1 VAKKSACQYWKLNL
15 SGEPWPTNFSPPAP
29 TGFFVSQEGPLV
41 SRNKSDASGP
51 LAGKRIVITRAP
63 EQAGELVNALESLGA
78 HVFLLPTVSFALPE
92 NSAELDA
99 VLGRLTD
106 FDWILFTSQNAV
118 RFFCCRWT
126 ETGRERA
133 VLGSVRA
140 RLAAVG
146 SATARAITAEGMRV
160 DYVAQT
166 QTGESLAGELRDSM
180 AGKEVLL
187 PRSDRV
193 DDRLPSALHE
203 AGARVTEVVAYRT
216 LRPEKLDHEILTSVR
231 HSEIDAIVFASPSA
245 FHNLAVFVPST
256 ELAALSNRIQFAT
269 IGSTTTRALRE
280 AGVRVTIESN
290 DSSSAR
296 LADAIAK
303 YYQRQTSTVR
313 HA

>member
-1 VAKKSACQYWKLNL
+1 
-15 SGEPWPTNFSPPAP
+15 
-29 TGFFVSQEGPLV
+29 LV
-41 SRNKSDASGP
+41 SRNKSAASGP

-63 EQAGELVNALESLGA
+63 EQAGELVSALESLGA
-78 HVFLLPTVSFALPE
+78 HVFLLPTVSFAPPE
-92 NSAELDA
+92 SPAALDA
-99 VLGRLTD
+99 ALERLTE

-118 RFFCCRWT
+118 RFFCRRWT
-126 ETGRERA
+126 ETARERA
-133 VLGSVRA
+133 VPGALRA
-140 RLAAVG
+140 RVAAVG

-160 DYVAQT
+160 DYIAQT

-180 AGKEVLL
+180 AGKKVLL

-193 DDRLPSALHE
+193 DDRLPSALRE
-203 AGARVTEVVAYRT
+203 TGARVTEVVAYRT
-216 LRPEKLDHEILTSVR
+216 LRPEKLNHEILTSVR

-245 FHNLAVFVPST
+245 FHNLAGLVPST

-280 AGVRVTIESN
+280 AGVRVAIESN
-290 DSSSAR
+290 DSSSAG

-303 YYQRQTSTVR
+303 HYQRHTSTVR

>member
-1 VAKKSACQYWKLNL
+1 
-15 SGEPWPTNFSPPAP
+15 
-29 TGFFVSQEGPLV
+29 LV
-41 SRNKSDASGP
+41 S
-51 LAGKRIVITRAP
+51 
-63 EQAGELVNALESLGA
+63 ALESLGA
-78 HVFLLPTVSFALPE
+78 HVFLLPTVSFAPPE
-92 NSAELDA
+92 SPAELDA
-99 VLGRLTD
+99 ALERLTE

-118 RFFCCRWT
+118 RFFCRRWT
-126 ETGRERA
+126 ETARERA
-133 VLGSVRA
+133 VPGAIRA
-140 RLAAVG
+140 RVAAVG

-193 DDRLPSALHE
+193 DDRLPSALRE
-203 AGARVTEVVAYRT
+203 TGARVTEVVAYRT
-216 LRPEKLDHEILTSVR
+216 LRPEKLNHEILTSVR

-245 FHNLAVFVPST
+245 FHNLAVLVPST

-280 AGVRVTIESN
+280 AGVRVAIESN
-290 DSSSAR
+290 DSSSAG

-303 YYQRQTSTVR
+303 HYQRQTSTVR

>member
-1 VAKKSACQYWKLNL
+1 
-15 SGEPWPTNFSPPAP
+15 
-29 TGFFVSQEGPLV
+29 LV
-41 SRNKSDASGP
+41 NRNKSHASGP
-51 LAGKRIVITRAP
+51 LVGKRIVITRAP
-63 EQAGELVNALESLGA
+63 EQTGELASALESLGA
-78 HVFLLPTVSFALPE
+78 HVFLLPTVSFAPPQ
-92 NSAELDA
+92 NCAELDA
-99 VLGRLTD
+99 ALGRLTD

-118 RFFCCRWT
+118 RFFCRRWT
-126 ETGRERA
+126 ATGREPA
-133 VLGSVRA
+133 APEFLGGRV
-140 RLAAVG
+140 AAVG
-146 SATARAITAEGMRV
+146 AATAKVLAAEGMRV
-160 DYVAQT
+160 DYVAHT
-166 QTGESLAGELRDSM
+166 QTGESLAEELRDSV

-193 DDRLPSALHE
+193 DDRLPSALRE

-231 HSEIDAIVFASPSA
+231 HCEIDAIVFASPSA
-245 FHNLAVFVPST
+245 FHNLAVLVPST

-280 AGVRVTIESN
+280 AGVRVAIESN
-290 DSSSAR
+290 DSSSAG